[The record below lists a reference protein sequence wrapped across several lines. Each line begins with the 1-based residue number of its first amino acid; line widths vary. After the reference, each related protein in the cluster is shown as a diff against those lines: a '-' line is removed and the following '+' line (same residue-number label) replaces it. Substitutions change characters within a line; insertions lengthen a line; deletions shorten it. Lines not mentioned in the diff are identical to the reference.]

1 MYNDNVVGETVVM
14 ELDSEGIMSSVRQE
28 RGSHFEGHIANEANP
43 FFRINSFPDIRLE
56 FGQGST
62 FATDVS
68 VSRPSA
74 NVLSFNRGSG
84 GSEVSSM
91 KIDASG
97 NGCRVESII

>member
-1 MYNDNVVGETVVM
+1 MYNMCVVGETVVM
-14 ELDSEGIMSSVRQE
+14 ELDSERYNVFSSSRK
-28 RGSHFEGHIANEANP
+28 GSHFEGHIANEANP
-43 FFRINSFPDIRLE
+43 FFRINSFPIDLE

-97 NGCRVESII
+97 NVV